1 MVRMVL
7 CKKLGCEAEGLEHA
21 PFPGVKGQQIFE
33 TISKAAWLE
42 WVGIQTMLINE
53 HKLASFDPKAKKL
66 IESGRFCSADG
77 RTKVVIIASLRRKIR
92 HWFWLF

>member
-7 CKKLGCEAEGLEHA
+7 CKKLGREAEGLERA
-21 PFPGVKGQQIFE
+21 PFPGEKGQIIFE

-66 IESGRFCSADG
+66 IESEREKF
-77 RTKVVIIASLRRKIR
+77 
-92 HWFWLF
+92 LFGSGVDMPDDFVPPTAEQK

>member
-7 CKKLGCEAEGLEHA
+7 CKKLGCEAEGLEQA

-66 IESGRFCSADG
+66 IESEREKF
-77 RTKVVIIASLRRKIR
+77 
-92 HWFWLF
+92 LFGSGINMPDDFVSPTAEQK